1 MRIAV
6 CDDEELFRIEFKSV
20 LDKVLI
26 NAEYDIDT
34 FSGGSSL
41 YEAFLKNPFDLVFL
55 DIEMPGID
63 GITLAKRLRAVSEN
77 VQIVFLT
84 SHIEYALE
92 GYEVNALRY
101 LVKPVDMNKLSEVLK
116 YIQDKKNNSRQI
128 MIKQEGED
136 IVIDISDIIY
146 MESMDKNVR
155 IVTSKSEYI
164 TRYNISDYEEE
175 LKNSGFLRIHR
186 GYLISLSKVKKIVKN
201 DVVMDGDISL
211 PVSRSNIKTL
221 KDALYAYV
229 EGNII
234 IFEGKKK
241 KTTPKDVYQLRM
253 YWDGLVFNNVNPSQ
267 GILLGENHPES
278 VLQMIEYINKMK
290 DANGNNYKFII
301 KTWDEYNITQ
311 EQ

>member
-6 CDDEELFRIEFKSV
+6 CNDEELFRIEFKSV

-229 EGNII
+229 EGTA
-234 IFEGKKK
+234 F
-241 KTTPKDVYQLRM
+241 
-253 YWDGLVFNNVNPSQ
+253 
-267 GILLGENHPES
+267 
-278 VLQMIEYINKMK
+278 
-290 DANGNNYKFII
+290 
-301 KTWDEYNITQ
+301 
-311 EQ
+311 

>member
-41 YEAFLKNPFDLVFL
+41 YEAFLKNSFDLVFL

-201 DVVMDGDISL
+201 DVIMDGDISL

-229 EGNII
+229 EGTA
-234 IFEGKKK
+234 F
-241 KTTPKDVYQLRM
+241 
-253 YWDGLVFNNVNPSQ
+253 
-267 GILLGENHPES
+267 
-278 VLQMIEYINKMK
+278 
-290 DANGNNYKFII
+290 
-301 KTWDEYNITQ
+301 
-311 EQ
+311 

>member
-136 IVIDISDIIY
+136 IVIDISDVIY

-221 KDALYAYV
+221 KDALYTYV
-229 EGNII
+229 EGTA
-234 IFEGKKK
+234 F
-241 KTTPKDVYQLRM
+241 
-253 YWDGLVFNNVNPSQ
+253 
-267 GILLGENHPES
+267 
-278 VLQMIEYINKMK
+278 
-290 DANGNNYKFII
+290 
-301 KTWDEYNITQ
+301 
-311 EQ
+311 

>member
-77 VQIVFLT
+77 VLIVFLT

-175 LKNSGFLRIHR
+175 LKDSGFLRIHR

-201 DVVMDGDISL
+201 DVIMDGDISL
-211 PVSRSNIKTL
+211 PVSRSNVKAL
-221 KDALYAYV
+221 KEALYAYV
-229 EGNII
+229 EGTA
-234 IFEGKKK
+234 F
-241 KTTPKDVYQLRM
+241 
-253 YWDGLVFNNVNPSQ
+253 
-267 GILLGENHPES
+267 
-278 VLQMIEYINKMK
+278 
-290 DANGNNYKFII
+290 
-301 KTWDEYNITQ
+301 
-311 EQ
+311 

>member
-63 GITLAKRLRAVSEN
+63 GITLAKRLRTVSEN

-136 IVIDISDIIY
+136 IVIDISDVIY

-201 DVVMDGDISL
+201 NVVMDGDISL
-211 PVSRSNIKTL
+211 PVSRSNVKAL

-229 EGNII
+229 EGTA
-234 IFEGKKK
+234 F
-241 KTTPKDVYQLRM
+241 
-253 YWDGLVFNNVNPSQ
+253 
-267 GILLGENHPES
+267 
-278 VLQMIEYINKMK
+278 
-290 DANGNNYKFII
+290 
-301 KTWDEYNITQ
+301 
-311 EQ
+311 

>member
-201 DVVMDGDISL
+201 DVVMDGEISL
-211 PVSRSNIKTL
+211 PVSRSNIKAL

-229 EGNII
+229 EGTA
-234 IFEGKKK
+234 F
-241 KTTPKDVYQLRM
+241 
-253 YWDGLVFNNVNPSQ
+253 
-267 GILLGENHPES
+267 
-278 VLQMIEYINKMK
+278 
-290 DANGNNYKFII
+290 
-301 KTWDEYNITQ
+301 
-311 EQ
+311 

>member
-26 NAEYDIDT
+26 NAEYNIDT

-211 PVSRSNIKTL
+211 PVSRSNIKAL

-229 EGNII
+229 EGTA
-234 IFEGKKK
+234 F
-241 KTTPKDVYQLRM
+241 
-253 YWDGLVFNNVNPSQ
+253 
-267 GILLGENHPES
+267 
-278 VLQMIEYINKMK
+278 
-290 DANGNNYKFII
+290 
-301 KTWDEYNITQ
+301 
-311 EQ
+311 

>member
-26 NAEYDIDT
+26 NAEYNIDT

-164 TRYNISDYEEE
+164 TRYNISDYEEK
-175 LKNSGFLRIHR
+175 LKNSGFFRSHR
-186 GYLISLSKVKKIVKN
+186 SYLISLSKVKKIVKN

-211 PVSRSNIKTL
+211 PVSRSNIKAL

-229 EGNII
+229 EGTA
-234 IFEGKKK
+234 F
-241 KTTPKDVYQLRM
+241 
-253 YWDGLVFNNVNPSQ
+253 
-267 GILLGENHPES
+267 
-278 VLQMIEYINKMK
+278 
-290 DANGNNYKFII
+290 
-301 KTWDEYNITQ
+301 
-311 EQ
+311 

>member
-136 IVIDISDIIY
+136 IVIDLSDIIY

-155 IVTSKSEYI
+155 IVTSRSEYI
-164 TRYNISDYEEE
+164 TRYNISDYEAE

-229 EGNII
+229 EGTA
-234 IFEGKKK
+234 F
-241 KTTPKDVYQLRM
+241 
-253 YWDGLVFNNVNPSQ
+253 
-267 GILLGENHPES
+267 
-278 VLQMIEYINKMK
+278 
-290 DANGNNYKFII
+290 
-301 KTWDEYNITQ
+301 
-311 EQ
+311 

>member
-6 CDDEELFRIEFKSV
+6 CDDEELFRLEFKSV

-211 PVSRSNIKTL
+211 PVSRSNLKAL

-229 EGNII
+229 EGTA
-234 IFEGKKK
+234 F
-241 KTTPKDVYQLRM
+241 
-253 YWDGLVFNNVNPSQ
+253 
-267 GILLGENHPES
+267 
-278 VLQMIEYINKMK
+278 
-290 DANGNNYKFII
+290 
-301 KTWDEYNITQ
+301 
-311 EQ
+311 

>member
-41 YEAFLKNPFDLVFL
+41 YEAFLKKPFDLVFL

-229 EGNII
+229 EGTA
-234 IFEGKKK
+234 F
-241 KTTPKDVYQLRM
+241 
-253 YWDGLVFNNVNPSQ
+253 
-267 GILLGENHPES
+267 
-278 VLQMIEYINKMK
+278 
-290 DANGNNYKFII
+290 
-301 KTWDEYNITQ
+301 
-311 EQ
+311 

>member
-136 IVIDISDIIY
+136 IVIDISDVIY

-211 PVSRSNIKTL
+211 PVRRSNIKTL

-229 EGNII
+229 EGTA
-234 IFEGKKK
+234 F
-241 KTTPKDVYQLRM
+241 
-253 YWDGLVFNNVNPSQ
+253 
-267 GILLGENHPES
+267 
-278 VLQMIEYINKMK
+278 
-290 DANGNNYKFII
+290 
-301 KTWDEYNITQ
+301 
-311 EQ
+311 

>member
-34 FSGGSSL
+34 FSSGSSL

-229 EGNII
+229 EGTA
-234 IFEGKKK
+234 F
-241 KTTPKDVYQLRM
+241 
-253 YWDGLVFNNVNPSQ
+253 
-267 GILLGENHPES
+267 
-278 VLQMIEYINKMK
+278 
-290 DANGNNYKFII
+290 
-301 KTWDEYNITQ
+301 
-311 EQ
+311 

>member
-6 CDDEELFRIEFKSV
+6 CDDEELFRIEFKNV
-20 LDKVLI
+20 LDKALV
-26 NAEYDIDT
+26 NVDYDIDT

-41 YEAFLKNPFDLVFL
+41 YEAFLKEPFDLVFL

-63 GITLAKRLRAVSEN
+63 GITLAKRLRAISEN
-77 VQIVFLT
+77 VHIVFLT

-101 LVKPVDMNKLSEVLK
+101 LVKPVDMNKLGEVLK
-116 YIQDKKNNSRQI
+116 YVQDKKNNSRQI
-128 MIKQEGED
+128 MIREDGED

-155 IVTSKSEYI
+155 IVTSKREYV

-211 PVSRSNIKTL
+211 PVSRSNLKVL

-229 EGNII
+229 EGTA
-234 IFEGKKK
+234 F
-241 KTTPKDVYQLRM
+241 
-253 YWDGLVFNNVNPSQ
+253 
-267 GILLGENHPES
+267 
-278 VLQMIEYINKMK
+278 
-290 DANGNNYKFII
+290 
-301 KTWDEYNITQ
+301 
-311 EQ
+311 

>member
-41 YEAFLKNPFDLVFL
+41 YEAFLKNSFDLVFL

-229 EGNII
+229 EGTA
-234 IFEGKKK
+234 F
-241 KTTPKDVYQLRM
+241 
-253 YWDGLVFNNVNPSQ
+253 
-267 GILLGENHPES
+267 
-278 VLQMIEYINKMK
+278 
-290 DANGNNYKFII
+290 
-301 KTWDEYNITQ
+301 
-311 EQ
+311 

>member
-201 DVVMDGDISL
+201 DVIMDGDISL

-229 EGNII
+229 EGTA
-234 IFEGKKK
+234 F
-241 KTTPKDVYQLRM
+241 
-253 YWDGLVFNNVNPSQ
+253 
-267 GILLGENHPES
+267 
-278 VLQMIEYINKMK
+278 
-290 DANGNNYKFII
+290 
-301 KTWDEYNITQ
+301 
-311 EQ
+311 

>member
-84 SHIEYALE
+84 SHIEYALK

-146 MESMDKNVR
+146 MESMDKNIR

-211 PVSRSNIKTL
+211 PVSRSNIKVL

-229 EGNII
+229 EGTA
-234 IFEGKKK
+234 F
-241 KTTPKDVYQLRM
+241 
-253 YWDGLVFNNVNPSQ
+253 
-267 GILLGENHPES
+267 
-278 VLQMIEYINKMK
+278 
-290 DANGNNYKFII
+290 
-301 KTWDEYNITQ
+301 
-311 EQ
+311 

>member
-77 VQIVFLT
+77 IQIVFLT

-229 EGNII
+229 EGTA
-234 IFEGKKK
+234 F
-241 KTTPKDVYQLRM
+241 
-253 YWDGLVFNNVNPSQ
+253 
-267 GILLGENHPES
+267 
-278 VLQMIEYINKMK
+278 
-290 DANGNNYKFII
+290 
-301 KTWDEYNITQ
+301 
-311 EQ
+311 

>member
-175 LKNSGFLRIHR
+175 LKNSDFLRIHR

-229 EGNII
+229 EGTA
-234 IFEGKKK
+234 F
-241 KTTPKDVYQLRM
+241 
-253 YWDGLVFNNVNPSQ
+253 
-267 GILLGENHPES
+267 
-278 VLQMIEYINKMK
+278 
-290 DANGNNYKFII
+290 
-301 KTWDEYNITQ
+301 
-311 EQ
+311 

>member
-6 CDDEELFRIEFKSV
+6 CDDEELFRIEFKAV

-34 FSGGSSL
+34 FPDGSSL

-63 GITLAKRLRAVSEN
+63 GITLAKRLRAISEN
-77 VQIVFLT
+77 IHIVFLT

-101 LVKPVDMNKLSEVLK
+101 LVKPVDMNKLGEVLK
-116 YIQDKKNNSRQI
+116 YVQDKKNNSRQI
-128 MIKQEGED
+128 MIREDGED

-155 IVTSKSEYI
+155 IVTSKREYV

-211 PVSRSNIKTL
+211 PVSRSNLKAL

-229 EGNII
+229 EGTA
-234 IFEGKKK
+234 F
-241 KTTPKDVYQLRM
+241 
-253 YWDGLVFNNVNPSQ
+253 
-267 GILLGENHPES
+267 
-278 VLQMIEYINKMK
+278 
-290 DANGNNYKFII
+290 
-301 KTWDEYNITQ
+301 
-311 EQ
+311 

>member
-41 YEAFLKNPFDLVFL
+41 YETFLKNPFDLVFL

-229 EGNII
+229 EGTA
-234 IFEGKKK
+234 F
-241 KTTPKDVYQLRM
+241 
-253 YWDGLVFNNVNPSQ
+253 
-267 GILLGENHPES
+267 
-278 VLQMIEYINKMK
+278 
-290 DANGNNYKFII
+290 
-301 KTWDEYNITQ
+301 
-311 EQ
+311 

>member
-211 PVSRSNIKTL
+211 PVSRSNIK
-221 KDALYAYV
+221 
-229 EGNII
+229 
-234 IFEGKKK
+234 
-241 KTTPKDVYQLRM
+241 R
-253 YWDGLVFNNVNPSQ
+253 
-267 GILLGENHPES
+267 
-278 VLQMIEYINKMK
+278 
-290 DANGNNYKFII
+290 
-301 KTWDEYNITQ
+301 
-311 EQ
+311 

>member
-6 CDDEELFRIEFKSV
+6 CDDEELFRIEFKAV

-34 FSGGSSL
+34 FPDGSSL

-63 GITLAKRLRAVSEN
+63 GITLAKRLRAISEN
-77 VQIVFLT
+77 VHIVFLT

-101 LVKPVDMNKLSEVLK
+101 LVKPVDMNKLNEVLK
-116 YIQDKKNNSRQI
+116 YVQDKKNNSRQI
-128 MIKQEGED
+128 MIREEGED

-155 IVTSKSEYI
+155 IVTSKREYV

-211 PVSRSNIKTL
+211 PVSRSNLKAL

-229 EGNII
+229 EGTA
-234 IFEGKKK
+234 F
-241 KTTPKDVYQLRM
+241 
-253 YWDGLVFNNVNPSQ
+253 
-267 GILLGENHPES
+267 
-278 VLQMIEYINKMK
+278 
-290 DANGNNYKFII
+290 
-301 KTWDEYNITQ
+301 
-311 EQ
+311 

>member
-116 YIQDKKNNSRQI
+116 YIQDKKNNSHQI

-229 EGNII
+229 EGTA
-234 IFEGKKK
+234 F
-241 KTTPKDVYQLRM
+241 
-253 YWDGLVFNNVNPSQ
+253 
-267 GILLGENHPES
+267 
-278 VLQMIEYINKMK
+278 
-290 DANGNNYKFII
+290 
-301 KTWDEYNITQ
+301 
-311 EQ
+311 

>member
-6 CDDEELFRIEFKSV
+6 CDDEELFRIEFKTI

-41 YEAFLKNPFDLVFL
+41 YEAFIKEPFDLVFL

-63 GITLAKRLRAVSEN
+63 GITLAKRLRALSEN
-77 VQIVFLT
+77 VHIVFLT

-101 LVKPVDMNKLSEVLK
+101 LVKPVDINKLGEVLK

-136 IVIDISDIIY
+136 IVIDLSDVIY
-146 MESMDKNVR
+146 IESMDKNVR
-155 IVTSKSEYI
+155 IVTSKKEYI

-175 LKNSGFLRIHR
+175 LKNNGFFRIHR
-186 GYLISLSKVKKIVKN
+186 SYLISLSKVKKIVKN
-201 DVVMDGDISL
+201 DVVMDGDSSL
-211 PVSRSNIKTL
+211 PVSRSNVKAL
-221 KDALYAYV
+221 KEALYSYV
-229 EGNII
+229 EGTA
-234 IFEGKKK
+234 F
-241 KTTPKDVYQLRM
+241 
-253 YWDGLVFNNVNPSQ
+253 
-267 GILLGENHPES
+267 
-278 VLQMIEYINKMK
+278 
-290 DANGNNYKFII
+290 
-301 KTWDEYNITQ
+301 
-311 EQ
+311 

>member
-175 LKNSGFLRIHR
+175 LKNSGFIRIHR

-229 EGNII
+229 EGTA
-234 IFEGKKK
+234 F
-241 KTTPKDVYQLRM
+241 
-253 YWDGLVFNNVNPSQ
+253 
-267 GILLGENHPES
+267 
-278 VLQMIEYINKMK
+278 
-290 DANGNNYKFII
+290 
-301 KTWDEYNITQ
+301 
-311 EQ
+311 

>member
-26 NAEYDIDT
+26 NAEYNIDT

-116 YIQDKKNNSRQI
+116 YSQDKKNNSRQI

-229 EGNII
+229 EGTA
-234 IFEGKKK
+234 F
-241 KTTPKDVYQLRM
+241 
-253 YWDGLVFNNVNPSQ
+253 
-267 GILLGENHPES
+267 
-278 VLQMIEYINKMK
+278 
-290 DANGNNYKFII
+290 
-301 KTWDEYNITQ
+301 
-311 EQ
+311 

>member
-63 GITLAKRLRAVSEN
+63 GITLAKRLRTVSEN

-136 IVIDISDIIY
+136 IVIDISDVIY

-229 EGNII
+229 EGTA
-234 IFEGKKK
+234 F
-241 KTTPKDVYQLRM
+241 
-253 YWDGLVFNNVNPSQ
+253 
-267 GILLGENHPES
+267 
-278 VLQMIEYINKMK
+278 
-290 DANGNNYKFII
+290 
-301 KTWDEYNITQ
+301 
-311 EQ
+311 

>member
-6 CDDEELFRIEFKSV
+6 CDDEELFRIEFKTI
-20 LDKVLI
+20 LDKVLV
-26 NAEYDIDT
+26 NSEYDIDT

-136 IVIDISDIIY
+136 IVIDLSDIIY

-211 PVSRSNIKTL
+211 PVRRSNAKAL
-221 KDALYAYV
+221 KEALYSYV
-229 EGNII
+229 EGTA
-234 IFEGKKK
+234 F
-241 KTTPKDVYQLRM
+241 
-253 YWDGLVFNNVNPSQ
+253 
-267 GILLGENHPES
+267 
-278 VLQMIEYINKMK
+278 
-290 DANGNNYKFII
+290 
-301 KTWDEYNITQ
+301 
-311 EQ
+311 

>member
-136 IVIDISDIIY
+136 IVIDLSDIIY

-211 PVSRSNIKTL
+211 PVSRSNIKLL

-229 EGNII
+229 EGTA
-234 IFEGKKK
+234 F
-241 KTTPKDVYQLRM
+241 
-253 YWDGLVFNNVNPSQ
+253 
-267 GILLGENHPES
+267 
-278 VLQMIEYINKMK
+278 
-290 DANGNNYKFII
+290 
-301 KTWDEYNITQ
+301 
-311 EQ
+311 

>member
-1 MRIAV
+1 MGGGIKMRIAV

-211 PVSRSNIKTL
+211 PVSRSNIKAL

-229 EGNII
+229 EGTA
-234 IFEGKKK
+234 F
-241 KTTPKDVYQLRM
+241 
-253 YWDGLVFNNVNPSQ
+253 
-267 GILLGENHPES
+267 
-278 VLQMIEYINKMK
+278 
-290 DANGNNYKFII
+290 
-301 KTWDEYNITQ
+301 
-311 EQ
+311 